1 MAREEATRVKAALDK
16 EQQKKEAYLAE
27 MKEQGFNLGSVGGS
41 LTKEEEDMISR
52 VEEGTQLMV
61 TEKGKGAQ
69 IEGELPSFSSSCL
82 VIGLTPPTLR
92 PSRPPSLPPSFPS
105 SLACAAAWVKLLQRA
120 QYSRDVVDGKAQP
133 NAEIAI
139 MTKKELKR
147 VVNANKTVK
156 AAGFK
161 SE

>member
-1 MAREEATRVKAALDK
+1 
-16 EQQKKEAYLAE
+16 
-27 MKEQGFNLGSVGGS
+27 
-41 LTKEEEDMISR
+41 
-52 VEEGTQLMV
+52 
-61 TEKGKGAQ
+61 
-69 IEGELPSFSSSCL
+69 
-82 VIGLTPPTLR
+82 
-92 PSRPPSLPPSFPS
+92 
-105 SLACAAAWVKLLQRA
+105 VKLLQRA

>member
-1 MAREEATRVKAALDK
+1 LQRKVSTRPISCSLSSVLPCLNLPALLLNDD
-16 EQQKKEAYLAE
+16 QKTH
-27 MKEQGFNLGSVGGS
+27 SP
-41 LTKEEEDMISR
+41 
-52 VEEGTQLMV
+52 
-61 TEKGKGAQ
+61 
-69 IEGELPSFSSSCL
+69 LPPL
-82 VIGLTPPTLR
+82 
-92 PSRPPSLPPSFPS
+92 PPSLP
-105 SLACAAAWVKLLQRA
+105 LAAWVKLLQRA